1 MAGMGTVYSFA
12 DRTRVSG
19 SAPAIEGLGSSRS
32 AMSPMLPV
40 CWNREVTRL
49 PTIAAAGIAAAYALA
64 AGCDDPATDPDCQ
77 LVDDGYGSDGT
88 VAITATV
95 VASGLDVPWSI
106 AFLPEGDMLVTERAG
121 RVRVVTAA
129 GEVRAPVA
137 SPAVSA
143 QAEGGLLGLA
153 LHPSFSDN
161 GFFYI
166 YLTGDESGERRNRV
180 ERWVLAADRSS
191 ATLDRVILGGIAA
204 SHLHDGGR
212 IRFGP
217 DGMLYVGTGDG
228 REPDRSQDPDDAAGK
243 ILRITP
249 EGDVPADNPFPGK
262 PAYILGVRN
271 TQGFDWRDD
280 GALVVTDH
288 GPSGEHQDRTGHDE
302 VNVVKPGDNLGWPT
316 IYACESASGLVT
328 PAMTWK
334 EALPPG
340 GASFYRGSAIP
351 EWSGSLLISSLG
363 GEHLQRVVFDPDD
376 GSRVRS
382 HEVYLRGA
390 HGRLREVLMG
400 PDGHLYVTTSNCDG
414 RGVCGPD
421 KDLILRIAR

>member
-1 MAGMGTVYSFA
+1 M
-12 DRTRVSG
+12 SG
-19 SAPAIEGLGSSRS
+19 AR
-32 AMSPMLPV
+32 
-40 CWNREVTRL
+40 
-49 PTIAAAGIAAAYALA
+49 LA
-64 AGCDDPATDPDCQ
+64 AVVCASGACALFACDDAETDPNCQ
-77 LVDDGYGSDGT
+77 LVDDGYGPDGT

-121 RVRVVTAA
+121 RVRVVTLA

-137 SPAVSA
+137 EPAVAA

-153 LHPSFSDN
+153 LHPDFAN
-161 GFFYI
+161 TGFFYV
-166 YLTGDESGERRNRV
+166 YLTGDEGGERKNRV

-228 REPDRSQDPDDAAGK
+228 REPDRSQDPDDTAGK

-249 EGDVPADNPFPGK
+249 EGDAPADNPFSGSPVFV
-262 PAYILGVRN
+262 LGVRN

-280 GALVVTDH
+280 GVLVVTDH
-288 GPSGEHQDRTGHDE
+288 GPSGEYEGRTGHDE
-302 VNVVKPGDNLGWPT
+302 VNVVQPGDNLGWPT
-316 IYACESASGLVT
+316 IYACESGAGFVT

-340 GASFYRGSAIP
+340 GASFYRGSAIS
-351 EWSGSLLISSLG
+351 EWSGSLLVSSLG
-363 GEHLQRVVFDPDD
+363 GEHLQRVVFDPD
-376 GSRVRS
+376 GERVAS
-382 HEVYLRGA
+382 HDVYLRGA
-390 HGRLREVLMG
+390 HGRLREVVMG

-414 RGVCGPD
+414 RGTCGPEQ
-421 KDLILRIAR
+421 DLILRIAR